1 MRTDRLAPP
10 RSCDTERSR
19 HADESAGARRSPRC
33 PTPPGPGGRRG
44 HPIAIDGGRDLLGHR
59 LAPARHRA
67 RPAPARLTARK
78 DPP

>member
-33 PTPPGPGGRRG
+33 PNPR
-44 HPIAIDGGRDLLGHR
+44 
-59 LAPARHRA
+59 APADDAATRSRSTA
-67 RPAPARLTARK
+67 AVTCSGIGWRRPATGCGPHPPDSPARK